1 MNISKNFTLSEM
13 TATSTGIENSPNAQQ
28 LNSLINLVEKI
39 LQPVRDLYGKPITV
53 TSGFRNEEVN
63 RAVGGAKTSQH
74 MRGEAADI
82 KCSDNAAIF
91 KLIKDNF
98 LFDQLIWEKGN
109 DKQPAWVH
117 VSLKKFGNRKQVLYL
132 K

>member
-13 TATSTGIENSPNAQQ
+13 TATNTGLENSPNAQQ
-28 LNSLINLVEKI
+28 INSLVNLVEKI

-53 TSGFRNEEVN
+53 TSGFRNEKVN
-63 RAVGGAKTSQH
+63 KAVRGAKASQH

-109 DKQPAWVH
+109 ARQPAWVH
-117 VSLKKFGNRKQVLYL
+117 VSYNENDNKKQILRIK
-132 K
+132 

>member
-13 TATSTGIENSPNAQQ
+13 TVTSTEIENNPNAQQ
-28 LNSLINLVEKI
+28 LNSLVNLVEKI
-39 LQPVRDLYGKPITV
+39 LQPIRDLYGKPITV
-53 TSGFRNEEVN
+53 TSGFRNEKVN
-63 RAVGGAKTSQH
+63 KAVGGAKTSQH

-82 KCSDNAAIF
+82 KCSDNAAVF

-109 DKQPAWVH
+109 DNQPAWVH
-117 VSLKKFGNRKQVLYL
+117 VSLKKFEIGRAHV
-132 K
+132 